1 MIHQDVRIFKT
12 IFGLLRPAQSL
23 PKLKIVY
30 LLIQTSFGMAAAIE
44 KKLITE
50 KEYLEEERNASYKS
64 EFYKGEVF
72 AMSGASRI
80 HNVISGNLFGFL
92 LTKLKGKGCRPY
104 SNDMRL
110 HIPLNTLYTYP
121 DIVVTCGKEDFLDNQ
136 FDTLLNPVF
145 IAEVLSPSTADYDV
159 GKKFMLYRSIPFL
172 KEFWA
177 ISSFE
182 YRILKYVRNF
192 TDNSWVL
199 SETTDVNKSLTIESL
214 SLQLAVKE
222 VYEEVSFGEQ
232 MAN

>member
-1 MIHQDVRIFKT
+1 LIHQDVRIFKT
-12 IFGLLRPAQSL
+12 IFGLIIPAQSF

-30 LLIQTSFGMAAAIE
+30 LLSQTSFGMAAAIE

-50 KEYLEEERNASYKS
+50 KEYLEDERNASYKS
-64 EFYKGEVF
+64 EFYRGEVF

-80 HNVISGNLFGFL
+80 HNVINVNLTSFL
-92 LTKLKGKGCRPY
+92 STSLKGKGCRPY

-145 IAEVLSPSTADYDV
+145 IAEVLSPPTADYDL
-159 GKKFMLYRSIPFL
+159 GKKFMLYRSIPSL

-177 ISSFE
+177 ILSFE
-182 YRILKYVRNF
+182 YRILKYVRNVI
-192 TDNSWVL
+192 DNSWVL
-199 SETTDVNKSLTIESL
+199 SETTDINASLVIESL
-214 SLQLAVKE
+214 SLTISVSE
-222 VYEEVSFGEQ
+222 IYDEVSFG
-232 MAN
+232 

>member
-1 MIHQDVRIFKT
+1 
-12 IFGLLRPAQSL
+12 LLQP
-23 PKLKIVY
+23 Y
-30 LLIQTSFGMAAAIE
+30 LNMAAAVE

-50 KEYLEEERNASYKS
+50 KEYLEEERDATYKS

-159 GKKFMLYRSIPFL
+159 GKKFMLYRSIPSL

-182 YRILKYVRNF
+182 NRILKYVRNF

-199 SETTDVNKSLTIESL
+199 SETTDVNTSLTIESL

>member
-1 MIHQDVRIFKT
+1 
-12 IFGLLRPAQSL
+12 
-23 PKLKIVY
+23 
-30 LLIQTSFGMAAAIE
+30 MAAAIE

-50 KEYLEEERNASYKS
+50 KEYLEDERNAPYKS

-121 DIVVTCGKEDFLDNQ
+121 DIVVTCGKEEFLDQQ
-136 FDTLLNPVF
+136 FDTLLNPIF
-145 IAEVLSPSTADYDV
+145 IVEVLSPSTADYDV
-159 GKKFMLYRSIPFL
+159 GKKFLLYRSIPSL

-182 YRILKYVRNF
+182 YRILKYVRNV

-199 SETTDVNKSLTIESL
+199 FETTEINASLVIESL
-214 SLQLAVKE
+214 SLTVTLTE
-222 VYEEVSFGEQ
+222 IYDEVSFV
-232 MAN
+232 

>member
-1 MIHQDVRIFKT
+1 
-12 IFGLLRPAQSL
+12 
-23 PKLKIVY
+23 
-30 LLIQTSFGMAAAIE
+30 MAAATE

-50 KEYLEEERNASYKS
+50 KEYLEEERDATYKS

-159 GKKFMLYRSIPFL
+159 GKKFMLYRSIPSL

-182 YRILKYVRNF
+182 YRILKYVRNL

-199 SETTDVNKSLTIESL
+199 FETTDVNTSLTIESL
-214 SLQLAVKE
+214 SLQLPVKE